1 MKRALLGAALALGA
15 LYPLRTDGT
24 RDAPAV
30 EELHDMIQALQAN
43 TFAEISRL
51 RERCE
56 DGC

>member
-1 MKRALLGAALALGA
+1 MRGAAFALGA

-24 RDAPAV
+24 RDAPAA
-30 EELHDMIQALQAN
+30 EELHDTIQALQAD